1 VKRVFCVIALFVLI
15 GVGPGCALFPAAQPA
30 PITLSAYDFARIFD
44 NYELYTDVWYM
55 GTDDQYH
62 HFCFEHWTFKSDGG
76 DATLDRRQVYL
87 VSVQEWRVARPFPYV
102 EDESQWRLLRP
113 KRPSR
118 YTGG

>member
-1 VKRVFCVIALFVLI
+1 VKQAICVVALLVLAGI
-15 GVGPGCALFPAAQPA
+15 GPGCALFPAAQPT

-62 HFCFEHWTFKSDGG
+62 HFCFEHWTFKSGGG

-118 YTGG
+118 YNGG